1 MFVVPSPI
9 SSVSKVILAVPS
21 KDTPDIVLA
30 VANAVAVEALPTK
43 APVTWLNTTLS
54 VVPTDWPIEKV
65 TPLPEAADVTPVPP
79 KSDNVSLSKSIDIV
93 DDPSDISKSSK
104 VIWLAIYAFIDCCV
118 ANAVAESLLKS
129 S

>member
-79 KSDNVSLSKSIDIV
+79 
-93 DDPSDISKSSK
+93 
-104 VIWLAIYAFIDCCV
+104 
-118 ANAVAESLLKS
+118 
-129 S
+129 